1 MIPISRHYVVV
12 DGRLVHYRR
21 AGQGPLLLLLHQSPQ
36 SSLDFVDLML
46 RWGDR
51 FTMLA
56 PDRPGCGQSDPLPD
70 RAPHFDQYGD
80 AVAAF
85 LEALGIARVPI
96 YGFHTGAREAL
107 SVAARHPQRVVAVAA
122 NGISQMTPA
131 ELAEIDRDYLPPI
144 VPRWDGAHLTW
155 LWSRMRE
162 QTVFFPWFKRSAAD
176 RMDYDMA
183 PPERTQR
190 HLLEVLRNWRGYDV
204 AYRAAFHADATA
216 AVRDSRVP
224 TLIAAAAGDPLHA
237 HLARLGVT
245 RAGLEIR
252 GLPTPTEVE
261 AAASEFL
268 LRAIRETPDSPRS
281 WPAAASAAFAHA
293 SAVTASGET
302 NANANVDVDADP
314 EVGASANATATAI
327 ATGRGF
333 LGALGAQLHAR
344 VLAPYPAQQLDLQ
357 ATGTQ
362 PHARV
367 RAPSAAPRTDRARLV
382 VLHDATESAAAI
394 DDLLAACAAAGFS
407 VTAPDLPGHGE
418 SAGIA
423 ASDGRAGERARL
435 VDGVSAQVA
444 EALKT
449 LPGEGPVT
457 LLGLGAGATL
467 ALAIAAHAGGGAPF
481 EMRRVVAWQPYCW
494 PAADREAIVAA
505 FAEVPEVAWHGGHL
519 AHAWIRA
526 TDAGLFHPWCLRRRG
541 HAWRGAPRV
550 DTLQVHERAFALLL
564 SGAAGPA
571 LAAAVAADDLRH
583 RIDAA
588 RVPVQVLLDAASPQR
603 YLDAVQAAL
612 GGSRAGI
619 ELLGAGS
626 DGDATGGRVLA
637 ARVARLR
644 DAGS

>member
-1 MIPISRHYVVV
+1 MIPISRHYAVV

-46 RWGDR
+46 RWSDR

-80 AVAAF
+80 AVAAL
-85 LEALGIARVPI
+85 LEVLGIARVAI

-107 SVAARHPQRVVAVAA
+107 SVAARHPQRVVAIAA

-162 QTVFFPWFKRSAAD
+162 QTVFFPWFKRSAAG

-204 AYRAAFHADATA
+204 AYRAAFHADATG
-216 AVRDSRVP
+216 AVRDSCVP
-224 TLIAAAAGDPLHA
+224 TLITAAAGDPLHV

-252 GLPTPTEVE
+252 GLPTPAEVE

-293 SAVTASGET
+293 SVVTASGE
-302 NANANVDVDADP
+302 ANARADADVDAD
-314 EVGASANATATAI
+314 ASARVNADAI
-327 ATGRGF
+327 TTGRGF
-333 LGALGAQLHAR
+333 LGAPGAQLHAR
-344 VLAPYPAQQLDLQ
+344 ALAPVIASRND
-357 ATGTQ
+357 
-362 PHARV
+362 RV
-367 RAPSAAPRTDRARLV
+367 RLV

-394 DDLLAACAAAGFS
+394 DDLLAACAVAGFS
-407 VTAPDLPGHGE
+407 ATAPDLPGHGE
-418 SAGIA
+418 SVGIA
-423 ASDGRAGERARL
+423 ASAGRASERARL

-612 GGSRAGI
+612 AGSRAGI
-619 ELLGAGS
+619 ELLEAGS
-626 DGDATGGRVLA
+626 DGGAAGGRALA